1 MAPTAALLATLLALS
16 AVVLGADGL
25 SWRLF
30 AGREECIS
38 EYIPE
43 HQWDAVKSHATD
55 VSLAQGIVDIGVLIS
70 SRYGTEATKATVD
83 FTLYDPAGRIIHSE
97 VAVSSAEATVT
108 GHGGQGP
115 WRACFKVSRQQ
126 ILRPSVIVRLS
137 YFTVNSP
144 TLVGTHF
151 EWQRTPPE
159 AGGIQLSPGGVTAGE
174 LGTNDQVQSLAD
186 GLQRLDY
193 YLHNVTNEQRYLSS
207 RTERHL
213 QTVRSTHS
221 RALWYYV
228 ALYGV
233 IVAASF
239 AQVVGV
245 RVMFS
250 NRRKQGIII

>member
-1 MAPTAALLATLLALS
+1 M
-16 AVVLGADGL
+16 
-25 SWRLF
+25 
-30 AGREECIS
+30 
-38 EYIPE
+38 
-43 HQWDAVKSHATD
+43 
-55 VSLAQGIVDIGVLIS
+55 
-70 SRYGTEATKATVD
+70 D

-174 LGTNDQVQSLAD
+174 LGELLFVCVCVSGGCLTVH
-186 GLQRLDY
+186 R
-193 YLHNVTNEQRYLSS
+193 S
-207 RTERHL
+207 RERHEGL
-213 QTVRSTHS
+213 GS
-221 RALWYYV
+221 RGA
-228 ALYGV
+228 
-233 IVAASF
+233 
-239 AQVVGV
+239 
-245 RVMFS
+245 
-250 NRRKQGIII
+250 RRQGRGGRL